1 MRVVR
6 VDGNG
11 EFGSPEAGILEPLQP
26 VEPEIGED
34 AEPDF
39 PLVLVTWHDAWF
51 DFEETDP
58 QDCRPDYLV
67 RTVGFLVNEGP
78 RFLSIAQEVL
88 PDGDGF
94 RAVTHIPVSIIEAV
108 VALAAEVDQERPAVG

>member
-1 MRVVR
+1 VRVVR
-6 VDGNG
+6 VGGDGG
-11 EFGSPEAGILEPLQP
+11 FDSPEAGLLEP
-26 VEPEIGED
+26 VEPEIPEET
-34 AEPDF
+34 EPDY

-51 DFEETDP
+51 DFEESDP
-58 QDCRPDYLV
+58 EDCRPDYLV

-78 RFLSIAQEVL
+78 RFLSIAQEIL

-108 VALAAEVDQERPAVG
+108 TTLAAQPDLERPAAG